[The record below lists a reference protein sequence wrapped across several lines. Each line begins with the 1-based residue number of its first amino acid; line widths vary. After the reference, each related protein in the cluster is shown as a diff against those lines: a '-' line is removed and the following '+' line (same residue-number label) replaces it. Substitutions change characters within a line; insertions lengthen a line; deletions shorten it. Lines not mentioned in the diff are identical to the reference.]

1 MFKYYIIK
9 TVGDKKEIYGVT
21 KETKRKIDAIVI
33 KSTIKRGNKGK
44 TVKLCKNTITNN
56 LTQFD
61 FTLTF
66 DQ

>member
-9 TVGDKKEIYGVT
+9 TVGDKKEIYGVL
-21 KETKRKIDAIVI
+21 KETKKLIHTTIV
-33 KSTIKRGNKGK
+33 KSTIKKTNKGK
-44 TVKLCKNTITNN
+44 KIKLSKSIISNN